1 MKAFASQDDLDVALE
16 DEIREILGRAT
27 GPLTLAE
34 IYAHTTLAEGRHSV
48 ASRLA
53 FMTQQGALVA
63 HPHGDGRRYSLP
75 MLAQGEGATPPT
87 TIKGR
92 VEAHLAHVG
101 KPLSLRQIADNL
113 HLDRKAVTRALNAL
127 GRDVRVEKVQLER
140 GRVAWRTIAAESTAP
155 AAPEPVAP
163 EPARPSMQQLIAG
176 LRQAWGVPAASL
188 ESSDE
193 AAAEPVFALAS
204 DGSLTLCAHETELL
218 LDADEAE
225 ALMAY
230 LAPWV
235 ISRHADRR
243 SA

>member
-1 MKAFASQDDLDVALE
+1 MKVFASQDDLDIALE
-16 DEIREILGRAT
+16 NEIREILGRAAD
-27 GPLTLAE
+27 PLTLTE

-48 ASRLA
+48 ASRVSSMA
-53 FMTQQGALVA
+53 QHGALVT

-75 MLAQGEGATPPT
+75 MLAQGEDVAPPT

-113 HLDRKAVTRALNAL
+113 RLDRKAVTRALNAL
-127 GRDVRVEKVQLER
+127 GRADRVAKIQLER
-140 GRVAWRTIAAESTAP
+140 GRVAWQTIDAERPVP
-155 AAPEPVAP
+155 ATPEPVAP
-163 EPARPSMQQLIAG
+163 EQAQPSMQQLIAD
-176 LRQAWGVPAASL
+176 LRQARGGPSASL
-188 ESSDE
+188 ETSDE

-218 LDADEAE
+218 LDADETE